1 MFQELH
7 VQVGDRQEE
16 AEGSGEEGVSAQHI
30 CYMRITGAWLP
41 LEASQAHRTHMLVGQ
56 LPGITDQSR
65 QILPSESLQE
75 QVDPVCSTVVEWLR
89 I

>member
-1 MFQELH
+1 MFRDLH

-16 AEGSGEEGVSAQHI
+16 AEGDGEEGVSAQHI

-41 LEASQAHRTHMLVGQ
+41 HEASQTHRMHMLAGQ

-65 QILPSESLQE
+65 QTLPSESLQE
-75 QVDPVCSTVVEWLR
+75 SRLILCVRL
-89 I
+89 